1 MSVLFYRPQAL
12 ETIARSLLSEYDLS
26 YLNREPGPVPIETI
40 IEKVCGLCIEY
51 KYLTNDGRELGRMI
65 YDGGIT
71 TYFDKDNNGYAL
83 MSVQGGTMLIE
94 ASLLEK
100 ETLYGRLRFTLAHE
114 LSHYLLHKRVF
125 SGTGTAAAL
134 YNNNADEDATEW
146 QANYLAQA
154 ILMPNGQVKRCF
166 YALRP
171 VCRSKQEYIR
181 QMAEIF
187 GVSKQAMEI
196 RLKNFAL
203 I

>member
-1 MSVLFYRPQAL
+1 MPGIFFRPQTL
-12 ETIARSLLSEYDLS
+12 ESIARKSLSEYDTA
-26 YLNREPGPVPIETI
+26 YLGRPPGPVPIETI
-40 IEKVCGLCIEY
+40 IEKTNGLSIEY

-65 YDGGIT
+65 YDDGIT
-71 TYFDKDNNGYAL
+71 TYFDKDINDYAL
-83 MSVQGGTMLIE
+83 MSVRGGTILIDGF
-94 ASLLEK
+94 LLEQ

-114 LSHYLLHKRVF
+114 FSHYLLHRCVF

-134 YNNNADEDATEW
+134 YENEIDEDATEW

-171 VCRSKQEYIR
+171 TCKSKQEYIC
-181 QMAEIF
+181 QMAKIF
-187 GVSKQAMEI
+187 EVSKQAMEI
-196 RLKNFAL
+196 RLKGFSL